1 MSPFVIL
8 GIIACFSPI
17 LTIMGMIF
25 DDLTFWFIFDI
36 YAIIFFPLVGISLI
50 KKFKN
55 NVNK

>member
-17 LTIMGMIF
+17 LTITGMIF

-36 YAIIFFPLVGISLI
+36 YAIIFFPIVGIALI

-55 NVNK
+55 NV